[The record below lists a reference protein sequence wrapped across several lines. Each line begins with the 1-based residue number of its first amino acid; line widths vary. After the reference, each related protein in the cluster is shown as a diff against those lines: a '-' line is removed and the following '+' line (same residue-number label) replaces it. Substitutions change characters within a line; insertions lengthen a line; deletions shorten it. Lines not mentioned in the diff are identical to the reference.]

1 MHFHRL
7 TCIYICLQCRHTH
20 SHAHKYTACTHT
32 HTVAKIPSQ
41 AKLALKSSF
50 ALAFGV
56 IGILEERNAD
66 IGYQMQEKTQLH
78 RNKDDQECV
87 ECNDLKK
94 GERKNNN
101 LCFAYLRL
109 RGYSE

>member
-1 MHFHRL
+1 MY
-7 TCIYICLQCRHTH
+7 IYICLQCRHTH

-41 AKLALKSSF
+41 AKVALKSSF

-94 GERKNNN
+94 GERKSNN

>member
-1 MHFHRL
+1 MH
-7 TCIYICLQCRHTH
+7 
-20 SHAHKYTACTHT
+20 THT

-41 AKLALKSSF
+41 AKVALKSSF

>member
-1 MHFHRL
+1 MY
-7 TCIYICLQCRHTH
+7 IYICLQCRHTH

-41 AKLALKSSF
+41 AKVALKSSF

-66 IGYQMQEKTQLH
+66 IGYQMQEKT
-78 RNKDDQECV
+78 
-87 ECNDLKK
+87 
-94 GERKNNN
+94 
-101 LCFAYLRL
+101 
-109 RGYSE
+109 

>member
-1 MHFHRL
+1 MHFYRL

-56 IGILEERNAD
+56 IGILEERNTD

-94 GERKNNN
+94 GERKSNN

>member
-1 MHFHRL
+1 MY
-7 TCIYICLQCRHTH
+7 IYICLQCRHTH

-41 AKLALKSSF
+41 AKVALKSSF

>member
-1 MHFHRL
+1 MY
-7 TCIYICLQCRHTH
+7 IYICLQCRHTH

-41 AKLALKSSF
+41 AKVALKSSF

-94 GERKNNN
+94 RREKKQ
-101 LCFAYLRL
+101 
-109 RGYSE
+109 

>member
-1 MHFHRL
+1 MY
-7 TCIYICLQCRHTH
+7 IYICLQCRHTH

-32 HTVAKIPSQ
+32 HTVAKSPSQ
-41 AKLALKSSF
+41 AKVALKSSF

-94 GERKNNN
+94 RREKKQ
-101 LCFAYLRL
+101 
-109 RGYSE
+109 

>member
-1 MHFHRL
+1 MY
-7 TCIYICLQCRHTH
+7 IYICLQCRHTH

-94 GERKNNN
+94 RREKKQ
-101 LCFAYLRL
+101 
-109 RGYSE
+109 

>member
-1 MHFHRL
+1 MY
-7 TCIYICLQCRHTH
+7 IYICLQCRHTH